1 MDLYEPSEVH
11 QRITTLSSKSHNH
24 QVSTPTLQKY
34 LRIKAR
40 QFGIPV
46 PKKAKENI
54 ALHVPCH
61 LVLEPLYFGILP
73 HTLIP
78 TIFFMIPVIYI
89 AIYHITPPILRE
101 FQALAN
107 KANAELAQKRKRKE

>member
-1 MDLYEPSEVH
+1 MDLYEPSEVL
-11 QRITTLSSKSHNH
+11 QRLATLSKSHKH

-40 QFGIPV
+40 QFGIPI
-46 PKKAKENI
+46 PQKAKENV
-54 ALHVPCH
+54 ALRVPCH
-61 LVLEPLYFGILP
+61 LVLEPLYFGVLP

-78 TIFFMIPVIYI
+78 TILFMIPVIYI

-107 KANAELAQKRKRKE
+107 KANAELVQKRKRKE